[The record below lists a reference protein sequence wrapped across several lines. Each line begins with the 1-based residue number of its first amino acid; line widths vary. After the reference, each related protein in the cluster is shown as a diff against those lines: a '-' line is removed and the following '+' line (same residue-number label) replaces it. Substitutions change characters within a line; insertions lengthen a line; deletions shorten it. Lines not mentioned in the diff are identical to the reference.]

1 MLAYAD
7 VCWRMLSAGAN
18 SSFSSSAA
26 ERAELL
32 RPERLVSAH
41 VLWAGATYANSPF
54 TAEEGQS
61 SESQSADCVAPPP
74 SRDPHGANSDSAHS
88 RRATDAD
95 YSGAGG
101 WGAERPEGAGAGL
114 FESRAVLTALA
125 ESSDLAAECAML
137 SELVVPALSF
147 ECRRAPAA
155 ANIKKK
161 RIK

>member
-1 MLAYAD
+1 
-7 VCWRMLSAGAN
+7 MLSAGAN
-18 SSFSSSAA
+18 SSVSSCAA

-41 VLWAGATYANSPF
+41 VLWAGATFANSPF
-54 TAEEGQS
+54 TAKVGQS

-101 WGAERPEGAGAGL
+101 WGAEGAGAGL

-147 ECRRAPAA
+147 ECRREPAA
-155 ANIKKK
+155 ANIK
-161 RIK
+161 IK

>member
-1 MLAYAD
+1 
-7 VCWRMLSAGAN
+7 MLSAGAN
-18 SSFSSSAA
+18 SSFSSCAA

-74 SRDPHGANSDSAHS
+74 SCDPHGANSDSTHS
-88 RRATDAD
+88 RRATDAE

-101 WGAERPEGAGAGL
+101 AEGAGVGL

-147 ECRRAPAA
+147 ECRREPAA
-155 ANIKKK
+155 ANIK
-161 RIK
+161 I